1 MVTSRARRVTSG
13 TPASPREGRLGVER
27 LQSASLEALLHK
39 TEPPLCERPA
49 AAPAARSPHFV
60 IEAGRGSLWVALG
73 ELWTH
78 RELLYFL
85 ASRDVKLRYK
95 QTALGALWAVLQP
108 FLMMV
113 VFTVLL
119 GRLAHVPSD
128 GLPYPIFAFAGLV
141 PWQFFQN
148 AVSQSGASL
157 VGNVQLV
164 TKVYFP
170 RMAIPGAAVCA
181 ALVDFAIA
189 SMILFVMM
197 ACYGITPGA
206 GIAMFPPL
214 LALLA
219 VFAGAVGMWM
229 AGMNVKY
236 RDIKYVLPFVL
247 QFWMFATPVIYPT
260 NFVPVQWRW
269 ALTLNPLTGIIGGLR
284 SALLGKPFDWSAIAV
299 AVVLTLGGA
308 VYAVWSFR
316 RMERSFA
323 DVI

>member
-1 MVTSRARRVTSG
+1 MPDDEVSVATDVACG
-13 TPASPREGRLGVER
+13 A
-27 LQSASLEALLHK
+27 
-39 TEPPLCERPA
+39 
-49 AAPAARSPHFV
+49 PHFV
-60 IEAGRGSLWVALG
+60 IESGRGSLWVGLA

-85 ASRDVKLRYK
+85 AWRDVKLRYK
-95 QTALGALWAVLQP
+95 QTALGVLWVVLQP

-113 VFTVLL
+113 VFTVLF

-157 VGNVQLV
+157 IGNAQLV

-170 RMAIPGAAVCA
+170 RMAIPGAAVGA
-181 ALVDFAIA
+181 VLVDFAIA
-189 SMILFVMM
+189 SVILFAMM
-197 ACYGITPGA
+197 AYYGIAPGA

-219 VFAGAVGMWM
+219 ILAGAVGMWM
-229 AGMNVKY
+229 AAMNVQY
-236 RDIKYVLPFVL
+236 RDIKYVLPFLL
-247 QFWMFATPVIYPT
+247 QLWMFATPVIYPI
-260 NFVPVQWRW
+260 NFVPAKWRW
-269 ALTLNPLTGIIGGLR
+269 VLMLNPLTGIIGGLR
-284 SALLGKPFDWSAIAV
+284 SALLGKAFDSSAIAV
-299 AVVLTLGGA
+299 AAVLTLGAA

-316 RMERSFA
+316 QMERSFA